1 MSLFHSLLLHIL
13 LSPFSCFISSFP
25 IFLATFAVP
34 AAIILIFNLIVYLI
48 VMSLFVKNKCKKELP
63 LTDSTE
69 SSATKWSKSR
79 RKATSRLLISSPAM
93 IMFFALTWIFGG
105 LTFVTSEASLAF
117 HLLAM
122 LFSTLLGWF
131 IFIYYIATAK
141 DTQKLVHDALCGK
154 KQPNPNANQFLSM
167 ESLKASEMD
176 ESDSDSDYPERE
188 RRYGEFDVTYIDQKR
203 DALIEQKFSVRFMG
217 EGVQGTEGD
226 QGPEEAEGID
236 EGGENGND
244 EKIPLEEATVAQF
257 GGGQVIFS
265 TSNPSSLLDEKPTS
279 SPDATSMLQT
289 TPRTIHTESVVLKDT
304 EQAQAHSGKESPLQ
318 MSSEEDV
325 DSDEYH
331 LGTNTTSDKE
341 STSASPPERVVFTT
355 TTEL

>member
-1 MSLFHSLLLHIL
+1 M
-13 LSPFSCFISSFP
+13 
-25 IFLATFAVP
+25 
-34 AAIILIFNLIVYLI
+34 
-48 VMSLFVKNKCKKELP
+48 
-63 LTDSTE
+63 
-69 SSATKWSKSR
+69 
-79 RKATSRLLISSPAM
+79 
-93 IMFFALTWIFGG
+93 
-105 LTFVTSEASLAF
+105 TSEASLAF

-122 LFSTLLGWF
+122 LFSALLGWF

-154 KQPNPNANQFLSM
+154 KQPNPNVNKFLSM

-188 RRYGEFDVTYIDQKR
+188 RRYGEFDVTYIGQKR
-203 DALIEQKFSVRFMG
+203 DALIEQKFSIRFMA
-217 EGVQGTEGD
+217 EGD
-226 QGPEEAEGID
+226 QGAEGID

-244 EKIPLEEATVAQF
+244 GKTPLEEATVAQF
-257 GGGQVIFS
+257 AGGQVIFS
-265 TSNPSSLLDEKPTS
+265 ASSDPSSVIDEKPMS
-279 SPDATSMLQT
+279 SPAASTLQT
-289 TPRTIHTESVVLKDT
+289 TPRTIHVESAVLKDT
-304 EQAQAHSGKESPLQ
+304 DQAQAHSGKESPLQ

-341 STSASPPERVVFTT
+341 STSPSPPERVVFTE